1 MVDVQPNPTV
11 YVGGNRFVCEF
22 DTIHIN
28 SSVTPNWYT
37 GYTYSWSPTTSL
49 DFSNTPTVVFTAG
62 VTQKYILTVSTSAG
76 CFGKDSAQLIVQ
88 PGNFGGITPDFSVCP
103 RDSALITGTGGGSYH
118 WYPSLYLNDSLSA
131 TPWVKPI
138 GSMHYKL
145 IVTST
150 AGCHDTLSVNVHVHP
165 GALLSLE
172 DSVTLYPGETVSLS
186 PTTNC
191 SSFVWFPLAGLNN
204 NTVSNPV
211 ASPDV
216 DTKYFVHGVTSD
228 GCIATDSISVHISSE
243 SLLTLPNAFA
253 PGTGINKIFSVIKR
267 GEATLNYFRIFNRW
281 GNVVFETKDINEG
294 WDGTYNGAPQPLGV
308 YVYDVQAV
316 TNSGKLFNKR
326 GNVTLLR

>member
-1 MVDVQPNPTV
+1 
-11 YVGGNRFVCEF
+11 
-22 DTIHIN
+22 
-28 SSVTPNWYT
+28 
-37 GYTYSWSPTTSL
+37 
-49 DFSNTPTVVFTAG
+49 VVFTAG

-76 CFGKDSAQLIVQ
+76 CKGLDSTQVIVQ
-88 PGNFGGITPDFSVCP
+88 PGNFGGVTPDFSVCP
-103 RDSALITGTGGGSYH
+103 RDSALLTGTGGSGYH
-118 WYPSLYLNDSLSA
+118 WHPSLYLSDSLSA

-145 IVTST
+145 IVTSA
-150 AGCHDTLSVNVHVHP
+150 AGCHDTVSVNVHVHP
-165 GALLSLE
+165 GALLSLD
-172 DSVTLYPGETVSLS
+172 DSVTLYPGETVQLS

-191 SSFVWFPLAGLNN
+191 TSFLWFPLAGLNN

-216 DTKYFVHGVTSD
+216 DTKYFVQGVTAD
-228 GCIATDSISVHISSE
+228 GCVAMDSISLHINTE

-253 PGTGINKIFSVIKR
+253 PGNGLNRVFSVIKR
-267 GEATLNYFRIFNRW
+267 GEATLNYFRVFNRW
-281 GNVVFETKDINEG
+281 GNIVFETKDISQG

-316 TNSGKLFNKR
+316 SNTGKLFNKR